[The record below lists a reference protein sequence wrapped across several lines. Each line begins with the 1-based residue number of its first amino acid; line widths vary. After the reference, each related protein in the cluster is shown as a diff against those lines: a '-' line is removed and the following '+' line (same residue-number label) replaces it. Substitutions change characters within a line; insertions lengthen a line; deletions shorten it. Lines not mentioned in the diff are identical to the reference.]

1 LVIAHH
7 RLRTHQETYLQITL
21 SSLDPTDYR
30 YLADRVAVIAAGR
43 IVAQG
48 TPATLAGRDTAR
60 ARIRCRLPD
69 GAAPP
74 GDLSGRAAGDGF
86 TEFVPG
92 DLTRDLHRL
101 TGWAID
107 HGVALDGLQI
117 LRPSLED
124 VYLQLT
130 DVPPDQ
136 GPGSPQ
142 PPRRGARRQG
152 GGGR

>member
-1 LVIAHH
+1 MEVVKNLATLGKTVV
-7 RLRTHQETYLQITL
+7 LTTHYMDEAQ
-21 SSLDPTDYR
+21 

-43 IVAQG
+43 VVAQG
-48 TPATLAGRDTAR
+48 TPATLAGRDMAR

-101 TGWAID
+101 TGWAIVRCCP
-107 HGVALDGLQI
+107 G
-117 LRPSLED
+117 RPAD
-124 VYLQLT
+124 PAA
-130 DVPPDQ
+130 VPGRCLPAAHRPAA
-136 GPGSPQ
+136 GPRHRPA
-142 PPRRGARRQG
+142 RGHRAG
-152 GGGR
+152 DPAAAGRGER